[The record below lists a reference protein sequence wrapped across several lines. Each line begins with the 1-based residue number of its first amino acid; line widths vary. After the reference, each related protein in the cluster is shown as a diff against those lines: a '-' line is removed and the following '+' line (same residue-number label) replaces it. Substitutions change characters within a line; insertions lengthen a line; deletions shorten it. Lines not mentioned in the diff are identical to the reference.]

1 VPGGDD
7 AIGGLEPPYPSIGS
21 VPGGYDASDLKSC
34 RNGTVQAYAYVYA
47 TRDAC
52 TRKKTTTES
61 LGAGCVNAKSCHTHT
76 PLALLAIALAWRLL
90 LLLLLGSASC

>member
-1 VPGGDD
+1 MG
-7 AIGGLEPPYPSIGS
+7 IGGAAWTERIHGRGDGEKRPAGD
-21 VPGGYDASDLKSC
+21 GDDASDLKSC

-61 LGAGCVNAKSCHTHT
+61 LGAGFVNAKPCHTST
-76 PLALLAIALAWRLL
+76 PLALLALAQ
-90 LLLLLGSASC
+90 

>member
-1 VPGGDD
+1 MDGTETRTYTVEATAREAGDGD
-7 AIGGLEPPYPSIGS
+7 
-21 VPGGYDASDLKSC
+21 DASDLKSC

-61 LGAGCVNAKSCHTHT
+61 LGAGFVNAKPCHTST
-76 PLALLAIALAWRLL
+76 PLALLALAQ
-90 LLLLLGSASC
+90 